1 MKRRYKGFFFGRL
14 QKEMS
19 VERMG
24 VDVEEVMLRTMFGAA
39 QVHSE
44 TRRSKGS
51 ELDGTCMITECG
63 AGDMGKCG
71 LVSKAWTKEYKAWLA
86 SEEKRVTE
94 VLWERA
100 VRDGV
105 GLCCSMKYK
114 LEECVAP
121 DFAYVTHVLVFERQE
136 LIQVVCKRMGQWSEK
151 YLGTE
156 VTKRPRQA
164 PRAKMMPVPGV
175 VWSSERKWVRQQ
187 YKYGSSSFVVPPNE
201 MDEALAQERDVVEG
215 WETATVAELVEW
227 LRATFAGL

>member
-1 MKRRYKGFFFGRL
+1 MP
-14 QKEMS
+14 

-24 VDVEEVMLRTMFGAA
+24 VDVEEVFLRTMFGAA

-100 VRDGV
+100 VWDGV
-105 GLCCSMKYK
+105 GLCCSMKYA

-121 DFAYVTHVLVFERQE
+121 GFAYVTYVLVFERQE
-136 LIQVVCKRMGQWSEK
+136 LLQVVCKRGGQWSEQ

-156 VTKRPRQA
+156 VMKRPSSALNRS
-164 PRAKMMPVPGV
+164 KMMPIPGV
-175 VWSSERKWVRQQ
+175 VWSSERKWKRQQ

-215 WETATVAELVEW
+215 WETATVAELVAW
-227 LRATFAGL
+227 VRATFAVL

>member
-1 MKRRYKGFFFGRL
+1 
-14 QKEMS
+14 MS

-24 VDVEEVMLRTMFGAA
+24 VDVEEVVLRTMFGAA

-44 TRRSKGS
+44 TCRSKGS
-51 ELDGTCMITECG
+51 KLDSTFMIAECG

-71 LVSKAWTKEYKAWLA
+71 LVSKAWEKEFKAWLA

-94 VLWERA
+94 VMWERA
-100 VRDGV
+100 ARDGV
-105 GLCCSMKYK
+105 ELCCSMKYK
-114 LEECVAP
+114 LEECAVPYAS
-121 DFAYVTHVLVFERQE
+121 DVGYLLVFERR
-136 LIQVVCKRMGQWSEK
+136 QVVQVVFERIEEGVGKL
-151 YLGTE
+151 LGTK
-156 VTKRPRQA
+156 VRKWPSLATGAR
-164 PRAKMMPVPGV
+164 MMPVPGV

>member
-1 MKRRYKGFFFGRL
+1 MP
-14 QKEMS
+14 

-24 VDVEEVMLRTMFGAA
+24 VDVEEVFLRTMFGAA

-136 LIQVVCKRMGQWSEK
+136 LIQVAGHHQRDIGD
-151 YLGTE
+151 G
-156 VTKRPRQA
+156 
-164 PRAKMMPVPGV
+164 
-175 VWSSERKWVRQQ
+175 VRQLVAHRTPASDRLHLFDQ
-187 YKYGSSSFVVPPNE
+187 IEKKEQPDKAQQDKPDRPEHFGKNQAADGSHDRAPL
-201 MDEALAQERDVVEG
+201 ALPRLSQRPVRQCQ
-215 WETATVAELVEW
+215 L
-227 LRATFAGL
+227 L

>member
-1 MKRRYKGFFFGRL
+1 MP
-14 QKEMS
+14 

-24 VDVEEVMLRTMFGAA
+24 VDVEEVFLRTMFGAA

-51 ELDGTCMITECG
+51 ELDGTFMITECG

-105 GLCCSMKYK
+105 GLCCSMKYA

-121 DFAYVTHVLVFERQE
+121 GFAYVTHALVFERQE
-136 LIQVVCKRMGQWSEK
+136 LPQVVCKRMGQWSGK

-156 VTKRPRQA
+156 VTKRPGQA
-164 PRAKMMPVPGV
+164 SGAKMMPVPGV
-175 VWSSERKWVRQQ
+175 VWSSERKWARQE
-187 YKYGSSSFVVPPNE
+187 YKYGGMSFVVPPVE
-201 MDEALAQERDVVEG
+201 MDEALAQKRDVVEG
-215 WETATVAELVEW
+215 WETATVSELVAW
-227 LRATFAGL
+227 VRATFGVL

>member
-1 MKRRYKGFFFGRL
+1 MP
-14 QKEMS
+14 

-24 VDVEEVMLRTMFGAA
+24 VDVEEVFLRTMFGAA

-51 ELDGTCMITECG
+51 ELDGTFMITECG
-63 AGDMGKCG
+63 ARDMGKCG

-105 GLCCSMKYK
+105 GLCCSMKYA

-121 DFAYVTHVLVFERQE
+121 GFAYVTHVLVFERQE
-136 LIQVVCKRMGQWSEK
+136 LIQVVCKRGGQWSEQ

-156 VTKRPRQA
+156 VVKRPSTA
-164 PRAKMMPVPGV
+164 LIRAKMMPIPGV

-215 WETATVAELVEW
+215 WETATVAELVAW
-227 LRATFAGL
+227 VRATFAVL